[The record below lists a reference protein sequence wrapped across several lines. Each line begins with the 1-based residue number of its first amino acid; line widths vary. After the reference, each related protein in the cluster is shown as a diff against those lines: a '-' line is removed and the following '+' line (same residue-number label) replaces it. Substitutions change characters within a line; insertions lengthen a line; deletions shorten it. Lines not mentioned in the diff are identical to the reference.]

1 MTSSAADRPMR
12 TLKNKSD
19 IKAII
24 MIGHAND
31 IIQSKGLFQDGMEF
45 ISKPVLSNELL
56 SKGRETLDA

>member
-1 MTSSAADRPMR
+1 
-12 TLKNKSD
+12 
-19 IKAII
+19 

-31 IIQSKGLFQDGMEF
+31 IILSKGLFQDGMEF